1 MDSKIHLIIFRNV
14 VITLN
19 LLKHCNL
26 YCVHYANERLTL
38 LDKISIKT
46 FQHKITNNLFECL
59 CLVVASFLSFT
70 ILNLKFYF
78 CKRSFVGF
86 YLFYLFILYGSQQIK
101 NTVIYIYIYM
111 YYLNTT
117 CSPGYHHNGF
127 MATGA
132 FGRNC
137 TWMCPNASVAIKP
150 LRK

>member
-101 NTVIYIYIYM
+101 NTVIYIYIYICTI
-111 YYLNTT
+111 LIQHALPVITI
-117 CSPGYHHNGF
+117 
-127 MATGA
+127 MALWQLVPLGA
-132 FGRNC
+132 TVHGC
-137 TWMCPNASVAIKP
+137 VQMHQLP
-150 LRK
+150 